1 MTFWMR
7 LRELRRYPSAVAAVI
22 IIGLLVLMSIYAVIR
37 LPYSEAI
44 RLWRAGEA
52 IWLENPRNAAPKWI
66 NWFGANQPETI
77 KLTPEKARIT
87 TESLG
92 GGARRVTYRFTFDFF
107 YDAFPKEIAAFFTA
121 SFAKTPPQVMLTWL
135 TPDGREISLG
145 SRTVKASDRYII
157 TGDPSLA
164 RRLGPAIEEALF
176 LAPAQPADSGVKK
189 PLKGRYTVILEAYLF
204 EEGARLEPKV
214 IVYGQVHGWAG
225 TDHLRRDLSVALLWG
240 APIAMIFGI
249 LAAVG
254 ISVAHFVISGIGAWF
269 GGVVDIFVDRLTEL
283 RMILP
288 LLPILIMVGTLWSR
302 SLWTILWVL
311 LVFNLIGGTKT
322 YRAMFLQAREAPY
335 IEAARAYGAG
345 NFRIVFR
352 YLLPRLIPVLVPAFV
367 LAIPNYV
374 FLEASLAILGLGDPL
389 LPTWGKVIQEA
400 YSNDALYKGLY
411 YWLLEPAALLM
422 LTGLGF
428 SMLGFTLDRIF
439 NPRLR
444 SL

>member
-7 LRELRRYPSAVAAVI
+7 LKEVRRYPSAVAAIV
-22 IIGLLVLMSIYAVIR
+22 IIGLLILMSLYAVIR
-37 LPYSEAI
+37 IPYSEAI

-77 KLTPEKARIT
+77 KLTADKAQIT

-107 YDAFPKEIAAFFTA
+107 YDHFPQEIAAFFTA
-121 SFAKTPPQVMLTWL
+121 SYQKTPPQVVLTWL
-135 TPDGREISLG
+135 TPDGREFQLG
-145 SRTVKASDRYII
+145 SRTVRANDRYII
-157 TGDPSLA
+157 TGDPALA

-176 LAPAQPADSGVKK
+176 L
-189 PLKGRYTVILEAYLF
+189 LT
-204 EEGARLEPKV
+204 
-214 IVYGQVHGWAG
+214 
-225 TDHLRRDLSVALLWG
+225 VALLWG

-254 ISVAHFVISGIGAWF
+254 ISLAHFVISGVGAWF
-269 GGVVDIFVDRLTEL
+269 GGAVDLLVDRLTEL

-311 LVFNLIGGTKT
+311 LAFNLIGGTKT
-322 YRAMFLQAREAPY
+322 FRAMFLQAREAPY

-345 NFRIVFR
+345 NFRIIFR
-352 YLLPRLIPVLVPAFV
+352 YLLPRMIPVLVPGFV

-374 FLEASLAILGLGDPL
+374 FLEASLSILGLGDPL

-400 YSNDALYKGLY
+400 YSNDALYKGMY
-411 YWLLEPAALLM
+411 YWLLEPAFLLM

>member
-7 LRELRRYPSAVAAVI
+7 LQELRRYPSAVAAVV

-37 LPYSEAI
+37 FPYSEAI

-52 IWLENPRNAAPKWI
+52 IWLENPRNASPKWI

-77 KLTPEKARIT
+77 KLTSEKARIT
-87 TESLG
+87 TEPLG

-107 YDAFPKEIAAFFTA
+107 YDAFPKEIAAFFTT
-121 SFAKTPPQVMLTWL
+121 SFQKTPPQVVLTWL

-145 SRTVKASDRYII
+145 SRTVRASDRYVI

-164 RRLGPAIEEALF
+164 RRLGSAIEEALF
-176 LAPAQPADSGVKK
+176 LAPAQTAGSAVKK

-204 EEGARLEPKV
+204 EEEARLEPKV

-254 ISVAHFVISGIGAWF
+254 ISVAQFVLSGIGAWF
-269 GGVVDIFVDRLTEL
+269 GGVVDVFVDRLTEL

-345 NFRIVFR
+345 NFRTIFR

-374 FLEASLAILGLGDPL
+374 FLEASLSILGL
-389 LPTWGKVIQEA
+389 
-400 YSNDALYKGLY
+400 
-411 YWLLEPAALLM
+411 
-422 LTGLGF
+422 
-428 SMLGFTLDRIF
+428 
-439 NPRLR
+439 
-444 SL
+444 